1 MNRKH
6 LFAAGL
12 LSFVL
17 VLSSDA
23 QAQERLCDSAFEDCR
38 APLWALIDAETAGID
53 VAFWFM
59 QDTSFATKL
68 INRHKAGVPVR
79 VLVDPRA
86 NADNAGNAQILDQ
99 LKAAGIPMRFKLSD
113 GILHWKMMLFAGQ
126 NRLEFSGGNFSSD
139 FFVPQSPFINYI
151 DEAIYFTDDLSLVQS
166 FKKRFDDLWTDTV
179 RYGNFANINGPLTR
193 RYPTFAVDPQLNFP
207 PSVDNSQDFYL
218 RTALNFNKEVQ
229 KIDVIMYRI
238 TNQQYT
244 DTTLAAV
251 KRGIQVRLLHEPNEY
266 RNPARQWDSW
276 NVDRLFMGGVQ
287 VRMRKHLGLNHEKA
301 SILYGQGMVIF
312 GSSNWT
318 GPSSNSQEEHNYFTT
333 KSWFFQWFVNH
344 FNRKWNSTTEN
355 EPFVPLP
362 PTAPANIAPINSAVG
377 QATTIKLEW
386 EGGPWAHKYDVFFG
400 TATNPPLLAAN
411 VSTVQSGAIN
421 GQPLLDSGSVDDGVK
436 ETFTLPVKLQ
446 PGTKYFWRVVGK
458 TMADKTATGPVW
470 SFVTAGTAPSPT
482 PTPTPTPTPPP
493 PNQNPL
499 QLVLEA
505 NGPSATQAAALDA
518 ILHVRDPFPVFNSSN
533 LLNEGFDQNTR
544 VVIFVTNLQLLI
556 GEPASAVV
564 VNLVGSNGVS
574 QNLPAETVSPMTSLG
589 VTQVIFRLPN
599 NLALGVCTIK
609 VIAHGQT
616 TNTGTIR
623 IRN

>member
-1 MNRKH
+1 
-6 LFAAGL
+6 
-12 LSFVL
+12 
-17 VLSSDA
+17 
-23 QAQERLCDSAFEDCR
+23 
-38 APLWALIDAETAGID
+38 
-53 VAFWFM
+53 
-59 QDTSFATKL
+59 
-68 INRHKAGVPVR
+68 
-79 VLVDPRA
+79 
-86 NADNAGNAQILDQ
+86 
-99 LKAAGIPMRFKLSD
+99 
-113 GILHWKMMLFAGQ
+113 MMLFAGQ

-251 KRGIQVRLLHEPNEY
+251 KRGIPVRLLHEPNEY

-482 PTPTPTPTPPP
+482 PTPTPTPPP

>member
-1 MNRKH
+1 MNAKH

-12 LSFVL
+12 LGFVL
-17 VLSSDA
+17 SVNV
-23 QAQERLCDSAFEDCR
+23 QAQERLCDSSFEDCR
-38 APLWALIDAETAGID
+38 APLWALIDAETVGID

-79 VLVDPRA
+79 VIVDPRA
-86 NADNAGNAQILDQ
+86 NAENAGNGEILDQ
-99 LKAAGIPMRFKLSD
+99 LKAAGIPMRFKLAD

-139 FFVPQSPFINYI
+139 FFVPQSPFVNYI
-151 DEAIYFTDDLSLVQS
+151 DEAIYFTDDASLVQS

-179 RYGNFANINGPLTR
+179 RYGNFANISGALTR

-207 PSVDNSQDFYL
+207 PSVDSSQDFYL
-218 RTALNFNKEVQ
+218 RTASHFNKEAQ

-251 KRGIQVRLLHEPNEY
+251 KRGIPVRLIHEPNEY
-266 RNPARQWDSW
+266 RNPARQWDAW

-287 VRMRKHLGLNHEKA
+287 IRMRKHLGLNHEKA
-301 SILYGQGMVIF
+301 AILYGQGMVIF

-318 GPSSNSQEEHNYFTT
+318 TPSSNFQDEHNYFTT
-333 KSWFFQWFVNH
+333 KAWFFQWFVNH

-362 PTAPANIAPINSAVG
+362 PGQPTNLSPANSAVS
-377 QATTIKLEW
+377 QPTTIKLEW

-400 TATNPPLLAAN
+400 TDTNPPLLAAN
-411 VSTVQSGAIN
+411 VSTTQSGAVA

-436 ETFTLPVKLQ
+436 ESFTIRVTLQ
-446 PGTKYFWRVVGK
+446 PGTRYFWRVVGK
-458 TMADKTATGPVW
+458 TMADKTASGPVW
-470 SFVTAGTAPSPT
+470 SFVTTGTAPSPT
-482 PTPTPTPTPPP
+482 PTPTPAPS
-493 PNQNPL
+493 QL
-499 QLVLEA
+499 QLILEDG
-505 NGPSATQAAALDA
+505 GPTVTQAAAMDA
-518 ILHVRDPFPVFNSSN
+518 LLRVRDPFPVVNSNN
-533 LLNEGFDQNTR
+533 LFDNGFDENTR
-544 VVIFVTNLQLLI
+544 VVIFVANLQMLA

-564 VNLVGSNGVS
+564 INLVDSSGQS
-574 QNLPAETVSPMTSLG
+574 QNVAAEVVAPVTTPS

-599 NLALGVCTIK
+599 NLPAGVCTIK
-609 VIAHGQT
+609 VLAHGQT
-616 TNTGTIR
+616 SNSATIR
-623 IRN
+623 IRS